1 MGIPLHEIQLYK
13 NFDDLAKELLDL
25 AKQIMPGKLIYL
37 NALNDKQ
44 QTILKLS
51 DTNTEILISEGMVI
65 DLNETL
71 CHRVNFEN
79 NRPLIYEDLNKEDWL
94 GDLEEALVEVNIKS
108 YLGIPIY
115 LIDGN
120 VFGTLCVAHHEDTHF
135 DKQNINMLQR
145 IAKMFSY
152 WLELERLAYRD
163 SLTGLY
169 NRQYLYK
176 HFETNVESEG
186 TLFFLDLD
194 GFKSVNDIYGHETGD
209 LLLKEVAFK
218 LNEFIKEQSDAFAVR
233 LGGDEF
239 IVNLPYISNKKE
251 LCKQAERLLNY
262 LNTWTNKLDK
272 CKLSAS
278 IGIVSYPNSNSISLK
293 TLLANADKALYCSK
307 SAGKNTYHFY
317 SENV

>member
-1 MGIPLHEIQLYK
+1 MGIPLHELQLYK
-13 NFDDLAKELLDL
+13 NFDDLARELLDL

-37 NALNDKQ
+37 SSLNDKQ

-51 DTNTEILISEGMVI
+51 DSHTEILISEGMVI
-65 DLNETL
+65 NLNETL
-71 CHRVNFEN
+71 CHRVNFDN
-79 NRPLIYEDLNKEDWL
+79 NSPLIYEDLSKEDWL
-94 GDLEEALVEVNIKS
+94 GELEETLIEVNIKS

-115 LIDGN
+115 LIDGK
-120 VFGTLCVAHHEDTHF
+120 VFGTLCVAHNEGSHF
-135 DKQNINMLQR
+135 DKQNINILQR

-176 HFETNVESEG
+176 QFETNVKSEG
-186 TLFFLDLD
+186 TIFFLDLD

-218 LNEFIKEQSDAFAVR
+218 LNEFIKDQSDAFAVR

-239 IVNLPYISNKKE
+239 IVNFPYISNKKE
-251 LCKQAERLLNY
+251 VCKQAEYLLNY
-262 LNTWTNKLDK
+262 LNTWTNELDK
-272 CKLSAS
+272 CQLSAS
-278 IGIVSYPNSNSISLK
+278 IGIVSYPENNSTSLK
-293 TLLANADKALYCSK
+293 SLLSNADKALYCSK
-307 SAGKNTYHFY
+307 AAGKNTYHLF
-317 SENV
+317 NGNG